1 MKILIVAAT
10 RNELAGFCQSFNL
23 PDEDFIQTPLFD
35 LLFTGVGM
43 TATAFSLGQ
52 YLPHSYHMVVNLGIA
67 GCYDRNVPLGT
78 LLNITMDTFAEFGAE
93 DHDAFLPVEELGFG
107 KSTFVQKHTPDFEQL
122 IHMPQVS
129 GITVNR
135 VHGNA
140 ESIRQI
146 SARLNPVT
154 ESMEGAA
161 VFYCCEQI
169 GLPCL
174 QVRSISN
181 YVEPRNRAAWQ
192 IDLALKNLNKWAI
205 DFLTNY

>member
-10 RNELAGFCQSFNL
+10 RNELAGFCLYFNL

-43 TATAFSLGQ
+43 TATAFALGQ
-52 YLPHSYHMVVNLGIA
+52 NLPNSYHMVVNMGIA
-67 GCYDRNVPLGT
+67 GCYDRNIPLGT
-78 LLNITMDTFAEFGAE
+78 LLNITKDTFAELGAE
-93 DHDAFLPVEELGFG
+93 DHDEFLPVDRMGFG
-107 KSTFVQKHTPDFEQL
+107 KSSYLQKYTPDFEQL
-122 IHMPQVS
+122 THMPQVS

-146 SARLNPVT
+146 TERLHPVT

-161 VFYCCEQI
+161 VFYCCAQLGI
-169 GLPCL
+169 PCL

-192 IDLALKNLNKWAI
+192 IDLALKNLNEWAI